1 MEKFTPEAVQEWL
14 QFASQNAQAIKDLVK
29 DEKNEVEEAANFC
42 PPPLPSP
49 CCCPKIVK
57 LFVFAWDVD
66 IYTAACPEFVD

>member
-1 MEKFTPEAVQEWL
+1 MGKFDPEAVQEWI

-29 DEKNEVEEAANFC
+29 DEQDEVEAAACC

-57 LFVFAWDVD
+57 LFIFAWDVD